1 MFGVKGSSKSSQR
14 GFSLIELILA
24 LGLGLIV
31 TAGVVRLMELDD
43 EGYFIIRP

>member
-1 MFGVKGSSKSSQR
+1 MIQKFADMTRKERAAPPITEHADV
-14 GFSLIELILA
+14 
-24 LGLGLIV
+24 V